1 MNKSGTGEAFDIVKG
16 IDYAVEQGADVIN
29 LSLSGEYSET
39 LEAAVEKATK
49 QGVVVVAA
57 AGNGGGSA
65 DASYPAALPN
75 VISVGSITDKDQV
88 YSGSNSG
95 STLDIV
101 APGVNILSA
110 TTKYGELGSEGGF
123 YGTGTGT
130 SYATPHVAA
139 VVALY
144 KLQNSEASAAE
155 VQQVLEST
163 ATDLNTEGWDAKTGY
178 GKVNAAAVL
187 AGDIELAPLSFELP
201 KENDNVLNTTTVQVT
216 LTNPEQVDKT
226 VFYVDSI
233 STATEIGEV
242 EGNAVTASIEW
253 NTTNVTDGEHAII
266 AVTYNAS
273 GEKLA
278 ELTRTVT
285 VRNNPES
292 GYMFTVKTPGNT
304 IAKGA
309 SVRLLDKVYDEETN
323 TYNYKELYTGTTNS
337 EGVVRVP
344 SNIGTDLK
352 TLQVVVQGKFDAST
366 EANGNTWFM
375 YSREV
380 SGAGSITLE
389 SEDTVPVAM
398 NTIDKAGKDVASA
411 QYFIAMK
418 DAEGIALG
426 STTMVNSDG
435 ATTAPT
441 IYLDKGAY
449 NVFSYMKEE
458 GKTYFMSNT
467 DFNVMKT
474 TEKVEFNAANTGEIA
489 IDNTD
494 TELENAVLYLY
505 DGALTEI
512 FGDEVLSGQTFYVSP
527 GEYDYLIDAEVKDT
541 AGGENWIY
549 VFANNES
556 KTTVTKGEKTTI
568 QVGGNLDISKFDPDQ
583 DALKR
588 YYIQRGITYLER
600 DMPTTAYKLDKAFYT
615 KQVFSDKYGNVL
627 AGICTE
633 APLIQTTLFIKK
645 TLIPVKQQL

>member
-1 MNKSGTGEAFDIVKG
+1 MELNINFSTKSLEANLPTTGDGVTVAVIDTGVDGSHEDLIGRVLGTGKTFITNSDYDENSQVDDYGQQGHGTFVAGIIAASANNTAGIAGVAGTANVNILPIKVMNKSGTGEAFDIVKG

-187 AGDIELAPLSFELP
+187 AGDIELAPLTFELP
-201 KENDNVLNTTTVQVT
+201 KANDNVLNTTTVQVT

-233 STATEIGEV
+233 STATEIGKV
-242 EGNAVTASIEW
+242 EGNAVTAAIEW

-380 SGAGSITLE
+380 SGAGSITLG

-426 STTMVNSDG
+426 STTIVNSDG
-435 ATTAPT
+435 AT
-441 IYLDKGAY
+441 Y
-449 NVFSYMKEE
+449 S
-458 GKTYFMSNT
+458 T
-467 DFNVMKT
+467 D
-474 TEKVEFNAANTGEIA
+474 
-489 IDNTD
+489 D
-494 TELENAVLYLY
+494 
-505 DGALTEI
+505 
-512 FGDEVLSGQTFYVSP
+512 
-527 GEYDYLIDAEVKDT
+527 
-541 AGGENWIY
+541 
-549 VFANNES
+549 
-556 KTTVTKGEKTTI
+556 
-568 QVGGNLDISKFDPDQ
+568 
-583 DALKR
+583 
-588 YYIQRGITYLER
+588 
-600 DMPTTAYKLDKAFYT
+600 
-615 KQVFSDKYGNVL
+615 
-627 AGICTE
+627 
-633 APLIQTTLFIKK
+633 LFR
-645 TLIPVKQQL
+645 